1 MEGSTSKMAYSFA
14 SLVPWWTL
22 VSSLLNIESHLPAFL
37 GFLTSMII
45 SGKSYY
51 LPGGQLPRSR
61 KWELPGHLR
70 ALHRTSITL
79 RQSYSLDWSRSKFQS
94 LRFQGGE
101 ITFFHERMDWRG
113 KDTCRSAC
121 RVRILLW
128 FSWENA
134 VCYST
139 VWFNFHSC
147 YFRNIDI
154 SLYSKIYKNMEI
166 KLCVEHINFE

>member
-1 MEGSTSKMAYSFA
+1 MEGSTSEMAYSFA
-14 SLVPWWTL
+14 ILVPLWTL

-37 GFLTSMII
+37 GFLTSVMI

-51 LPGGQLPRSR
+51 LPGGQLPRNS
-61 KWELPGHLR
+61 KWELPGYIR
-70 ALHRTSITL
+70 AMHRISITL
-79 RQSYSLDWSRSKFQS
+79 RQSYSLDWSRSKACS
-94 LRFQGGE
+94 DSRGGE

-113 KDTCRSAC
+113 KDTCRSAY
-121 RVRILLW
+121 RVGILLW

-139 VWFNFHSC
+139 VWFNFYSC
-147 YFRNIDI
+147 YFINADI
-154 SLYSKIYKNMEI
+154 SLYLKIYKNMEL